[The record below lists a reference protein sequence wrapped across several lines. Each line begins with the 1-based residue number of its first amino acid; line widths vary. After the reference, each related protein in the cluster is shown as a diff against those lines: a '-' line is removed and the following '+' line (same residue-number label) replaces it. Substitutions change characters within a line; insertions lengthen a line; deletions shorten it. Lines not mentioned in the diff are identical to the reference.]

1 MTTPERVNKV
11 ISGEKIGSDIPSRF
25 LRRLQKTAGFGT
37 KAVVGKA
44 VIRQAFIRQMPA
56 SIRAH
61 LATQPDSASLESL
74 AVLADR
80 ALAAEQDVEESKP
93 GVAEIKVDETS
104 KLVGLLEDLSKR
116 IKKLETVTTSE
127 RKRNKGRGRANNYAH
142 APAFTPNVQ
151 ASGFISNQNNQY
163 RDVKD
168 NARPFAPPPQNNVA
182 QPIDT
187 ATAQVCYYH
196 HTYGEKARLCS
207 EPCSYYVS
215 LGQREVAN
223 IALSHSKLLY
233 VADKEHKCRYL
244 IDTGAAVSVLPKSC
258 ANGISGADSL
268 PLVAA
273 NNSTIKTYGNCKR
286 VVDVGL
292 KREYPWTFIVADV
305 QQPIIGADFLIH
317 YNLLVDLRSRCLRDM
332 RTGLAIAASLSSIKP
347 LSLNRVDTVQN
358 EYTKLLGQFPELTR
372 PTTKG
377 EPVKHGITHK
387 IVSKGHPVFA
397 RPRHLAPDKLVTAKR
412 EFDDMI
418 KLGVIEPSDSEWSSA
433 LHMAPKKNSDW
444 RPCGDYRSLNAQTV
458 PDRYLI
464 PHIQDFTQRL
474 AGSKNFSKI
483 DLVRAYYQIPVEPSD
498 VHKTAVTT
506 PFGLFN
512 FTRTPFG
519 LRNSGQT
526 FQRFI
531 DHVTR
536 GLDFVFVYLDDLL
549 VTSPDHKAHK
559 KHLQIL
565 FARLS
570 EYGIIIGPEKC
581 QFGTSEL
588 SFLGHHVCAEGIS
601 PLPSAV
607 DAIVNFNKPVKQ
619 RALRRYLGMVN
630 YYHRFIPHCAA
641 KLTPLN
647 NLLTSA
653 NEGHTRLSPKSNFDL
668 KWNKE
673 AESAFSESK
682 QILANATLLVHP
694 DSTAQLNITC
704 DASDVAVGGVCSNF

>member
-1 MTTPERVNKV
+1 MRDVLLQPFRSHKYESLKAILIERRGLTTPERVNKV
-11 ISGEKIGSDIPSRF
+11 ISGERIGTDIPSRF

-44 VIRQAFIRQMPA
+44 VIRQAFIQQMPD

-61 LATQPDSASLESL
+61 LATQPDSATLESL

-80 ALAAEQDVEESKP
+80 ALVAEEDVEESKP
-93 GVAEIKVDETS
+93 GVAEIKVEETT
-104 KLVGLLEDLSKR
+104 KLVGLLEDLSRR
-116 IKKLETVTTSE
+116 IKKLETLTTSE
-127 RKRNKGRGRANNYAH
+127 KKRNKGRGRVSNNYTP
-142 APAFTPNVQ
+142 APTFAPNVE
-151 ASGFISNQNNQY
+151 ASGFVHNQPSHY
-163 RDVKD
+163 RNEQN
-168 NARPFAPPPQNNVA
+168 NARPFVPPPNVQQNIRPHAPPPQTPQNNVA
-182 QPIDT
+182 QPTDT

-196 HTYGEKARLCS
+196 KTYGEKARLCS
-207 EPCSYYVS
+207 EPCSYYVT

-233 VADKEHKCRYL
+233 VADKGHKCKYL

-258 ANGISGADSL
+258 ANGISDADSL
-268 PLVAA
+268 PLMAA
-273 NNSTIKTYGNCKR
+273 NNSTIHTHGNCKR

-305 QQPIIGADFLIH
+305 QQPVIGADFLIH

-358 EYTKLLGQFPELTR
+358 EYTKLLGQFPELTC

-377 EPVKHGITHK
+377 ETVKHGITHK
-387 IVSKGHPVFA
+387 IVTKGHPVFA
-397 RPRHLAPDKLVTAKR
+397 RPRRLAPDKFVTVKR
-412 EFDDMI
+412 EFDEMI

-433 LHMAPKKNSDW
+433 LHMVQKKNGDW

-474 AGSKNFSKI
+474 VGSKIFSKI

-549 VTSPDHKAHK
+549 VTSPDHKTQK
-559 KHLQIL
+559 KHLRNI
-565 FARLS
+565 FARLA

-581 QFGTSEL
+581 HFGTTEL
-588 SFLGHHVCAEGIS
+588 SFLGHHVCAEVIS
-601 PLPSAV
+601 PLT
-607 DAIVNFNKPVKQ
+607 
-619 RALRRYLGMVN
+619 R
-630 YYHRFIPHCAA
+630 
-641 KLTPLN
+641 
-647 NLLTSA
+647 LLIS
-653 NEGHTRLSPKSNFDL
+653 LSPKSNEHCVDI
-668 KWNKE
+668 WE
-673 AESAFSESK
+673 W
-682 QILANATLLVHP
+682 
-694 DSTAQLNITC
+694 
-704 DASDVAVGGVCSNF
+704 